1 MTLHRYAQFGSTAEG
16 CIVCEP
22 DTFSFKLSE
31 EDEYLVMCSDGVW
44 DYYIHRKTKGPD
56 LEKMTKKLKQ
66 QLKECV
72 SPNGPHSS
80 LATRHVLLV
89 AYCASRIAHHSL
101 HGVWVGEMTTR
112 VPPAFVAFV
121 AFVLDKHVF
130 IFVCVRM
137 TF

>member
-1 MTLHRYAQFGSTAEG
+1 MFFNRSRRGVTLHRYAQFGSTAEG

-72 SPNGPHSS
+72 SPNGPH
-80 LATRHVLLV
+80 
-89 AYCASRIAHHSL
+89 
-101 HGVWVGEMTTR
+101 
-112 VPPAFVAFV
+112 
-121 AFVLDKHVF
+121 
-130 IFVCVRM
+130 
-137 TF
+137 